1 MDDMMQLT
9 HLRQQALR
17 EEADMRRLVKLA
29 KADLE
34 PRRTNPAL
42 SIGRI
47 IQMVLVMLK

>member
-1 MDDMMQLT
+1 MDDMMHLT
-9 HLRQQALR
+9 RIRREDLR

-29 KADLE
+29 QQDQQ

-42 SIGRI
+42 GIGRI